1 MLKSEA
7 IPTCSRS
14 TCSLRKKHWEHVGY
28 TLIGVYPHAPVPEKW
43 ERLGTG
49 GNVWTERNIAIAR
62 RSPPDD
68 AGCGCSP

>member
-14 TCSLRKKHWEHVGY
+14 TCSPRKKHWEHVGY
-28 TLIGVYPHAPVPEKW
+28 TLIGVYPHAPVPGKW

-49 GNVWTERNIAIAR
+49 GEQVGT
-62 RSPPDD
+62 
-68 AGCGCSP
+68 CGLNATSQ